1 MLTIVSINLLYFLYK
16 EHIVVMTIV
25 IVQTLRS
32 VAIQILE
39 QLVNMFL
46 FAYCVQICFRKK
58 FEIQHNNIHVTR

>member
-1 MLTIVSINLLYFLYK
+1 
-16 EHIVVMTIV
+16 MTIV

-39 QLVNMFL
+39 QLVNMF

-58 FEIQHNNIHVTR
+58 FEMQHNNIHVTR